1 MKPNPISE
9 NEQHPEASAPTLA
22 QQVVVSIKVML
33 ATGAA
38 LAGIWLLD
46 AIAAQ

>member
-9 NEQHPEASAPTLA
+9 NEQRPEASAPTLA
-22 QQVVVSIKVML
+22 QQVAVSLKVML
-33 ATGAA
+33 ATGAV

>member
-1 MKPNPISE
+1 MKPSPSRE
-9 NEQHPEASAPTLA
+9 KEQRAETSAPTLA

-33 ATGAA
+33 GTGAA